1 MPRVCI
7 VIQHPTDQTRKFKF
21 CCVEIVNS
29 DNDDSIEKSF
39 DVDLSTTLVH
49 IISGLIQP
57 RYIVRIYSGYAGKT
71 VIRIKESPCAIDI
84 VFREINEIIC
94 KFLHHN
100 LSLSDAEIIIKSLK
114 LSDYVYCID
123 TDRAD
128 CLVVFEE
135 LECFPYYQKKPSQ
148 LFKEAV
154 HIFNESRTVVM
165 TPSQRDTLLSDEMKS
180 SVEFTSVLPDGQIQL
195 VFRREAIQT
204 VVREIKRLVEIEN
217 LEMKLK
223 ELKTPSK

>member
-7 VIQHPTDQTRKFKF
+7 VIQHPTDPTRKFIY
-21 CCVEIVNS
+21 CSVEIVNS
-29 DNDDSIEKSF
+29 DHDDSIEKSF
-39 DVDLSTTLVH
+39 KVDLSKNLMD

-57 RYIVRIYSGYAGKT
+57 CYIIRIYSGYDGKT

-114 LSDYVYCID
+114 LLDYVYCIN
-123 TDRAD
+123 TDRAE

-135 LECFPYYQKKPSQ
+135 FERFPSYQKKPSQ

-154 HIFNESRTVVM
+154 DMFNRSRTVVM
-165 TPSQRDTLLSDEMKS
+165 TRAQCDTLLSEEMKP
-180 SVEFTSVLPDGQIQL
+180 SVEFSSVLPDNQIEV

-204 VVREIKRLVEIEN
+204 VFREIERLVKINN
-217 LEMKLK
+217 LEQELTKL
-223 ELKTPSK
+223 TSSSN

>member
-7 VIQHPTDQTRKFKF
+7 VIQHPTDPTRKFIY
-21 CCVEIVNS
+21 CSVEIVNS

-39 DVDLSTTLVH
+39 DVDLSTNLMH

-57 RYIVRIYSGYAGKT
+57 HYIVHIYSCYAGKT

-114 LSDYVYCID
+114 LSDYVYCIN
-123 TDRAD
+123 TDRAE

-135 LECFPYYQKKPSQ
+135 FECFPYYQKKPSQ
-148 LFKEAV
+148 LFKKAV
-154 HIFNESRTVVM
+154 HIFNQSRTVVM
-165 TPSQRDTLLSDEMKS
+165 TSAQRDTLLSEEMKP
-180 SVEFTSVLPDGQIQL
+180 SVEFSSVLPDDQIEV
-195 VFRREAIQT
+195 VFRRDAIQT
-204 VVREIKRLVEIEN
+204 VVPEIKKQVEIDN
-217 LEMKLK
+217 LRRRLK
-223 ELKTPSK
+223 ELTSSSK

>member
-39 DVDLSTTLVH
+39 DVDLSTNLMR

-57 RYIVRIYSGYAGKT
+57 HYIVHIYSGYDGKT

-114 LSDYVYCID
+114 LSDYVYCIN
-123 TDRAD
+123 TDRAE

-135 LECFPYYQKKPSQ
+135 FECFPYYQKKPSQ

-154 HIFNESRTVVM
+154 KMFNQSRTVVM
-165 TPSQRDTLLSDEMKS
+165 TRAQRDTLLSEEMKP
-180 SVEFTSVLPDGQIQL
+180 SVEFSSVLPGDQIEV

-204 VVREIKRLVEIEN
+204 VFREIERLVKINN
-217 LEMKLK
+217 LEQELTKL
-223 ELKTPSK
+223 TSSSN

>member
-1 MPRVCI
+1 MPRVYI
-7 VIQHPTDQTRKFKF
+7 EIKHPTDPTRKFKC

-29 DNDDSIEKSF
+29 DHDGSIEKSF
-39 DVDLSTTLVH
+39 DVLLSTNLMR

-57 RYIVRIYSGYAGKT
+57 HYIVHIYSGYAGKT

-128 CLVVFEE
+128 CLVVIEEFEF
-135 LECFPYYQKKPSQ
+135 FPYYQKKPSQ

-204 VVREIKRLVEIEN
+204 VVPEIKRLVEIEN
-217 LEMKLK
+217 LRRRLE
-223 ELKTPSK
+223 ELTSSSK